1 MVVVLMA
8 ASALFSMLMMVMML
22 TVVVLMAASTLFSMF
37 MMVMLVFLMVMIMV
51 VTTSALFSM
60 LMMVMMMLVSLV
72 VMLMVV
78 MVMATSTLFS
88 MFMMVML
95 VFLVVMIMVV
105 VVMATSTLFS
115 MFMVMMLMIVS
126 FCCFTSAAGSLNNFY
141 IWFHRLNCLSDFWQ
155 NHFRIFCCKSK
166 LLGCKC
172 NGYIAKLRQLT
183 KLSLNLGCTVC
194 TIKVLKNIYFSLHC
208 DTSLFDIIELPQYM
222 LKNNK

>member
-1 MVVVLMA
+1 MIMIV
-8 ASALFSMLMMVMML
+8 MVMA
-22 TVVVLMAASTLFSMF
+22 TSTLFSMF
-37 MMVMLVFLMVMIMV
+37 MMVMLVSLVVMIMV
-51 VTTSALFSM
+51 V
-60 LMMVMMMLVSLV
+60 V
-72 VMLMVV
+72 
-78 MVMATSTLFS
+78 VMATSTLFS

-105 VVMATSTLFS
+105 MVMATSTLFS

-155 NHFRIFCCKSK
+155 NRFRIFCCKSK

-172 NGYIAKLRQLT
+172 NGDIAKLRQLT

>member
-1 MVVVLMA
+1 MA
-8 ASALFSMLMMVMML
+8 TSALFSMFMMVMMML
-22 TVVVLMAASTLFSMF
+22 VFLVVMIMVVVVMATSTLFSMF
-37 MMVMLVFLMVMIMV
+37 MMVMMMLVFLMVMIMV
-51 VTTSALFSM
+51 ATTSALFSM
-60 LMMVMMMLVSLV
+60 LMMVMMMLVS
-72 VMLMVV
+72 
-78 MVMATSTLFS
+78 
-88 MFMMVML
+88 
-95 VFLVVMIMVV
+95 LVVMIMVV

-155 NHFRIFCCKSK
+155 NRFRIFCCKSK

>member
-1 MVVVLMA
+1 
-8 ASALFSMLMMVMML
+8 
-22 TVVVLMAASTLFSMF
+22 
-37 MMVMLVFLMVMIMV
+37 
-51 VTTSALFSM
+51 
-60 LMMVMMMLVSLV
+60 MVMMMLVVLV
-72 VMLMVV
+72 VMVVVVVSASALFSVLMV
-78 MVMATSTLFS
+78 
-88 MFMMVML
+88 MMML

-155 NHFRIFCCKSK
+155 NRFRIFCCKSK

>member
-1 MVVVLMA
+1 MA
-8 ASALFSMLMMVMML
+8 
-22 TVVVLMAASTLFSMF
+22 TSTLFSMF
-37 MMVMLVFLMVMIMV
+37 MMVMMMLVFLMVMIMV

-60 LMMVMMMLVSLV
+60 LMMVMMMLVS
-72 VMLMVV
+72 
-78 MVMATSTLFS
+78 F
-88 MFMMVML
+88 
-95 VFLVVMIMVV
+95 VVMIMVV

-155 NHFRIFCCKSK
+155 NRFRIFCCKSK

>member
-1 MVVVLMA
+1 
-8 ASALFSMLMMVMML
+8 
-22 TVVVLMAASTLFSMF
+22 
-37 MMVMLVFLMVMIMV
+37 MI
-51 VTTSALFSM
+51 
-60 LMMVMMMLVSLV
+60 
-72 VMLMVV
+72 V

-88 MFMMVML
+88 MFMMVVMML
-95 VFLVVMIMVV
+95 VFLVVMIMVVVVMAASALFSMFMMVMMIMVLMVMIMVVVVMAASTLFSMIMMVMMLMLVFLMVMIMVV

-115 MFMVMMLMIVS
+115 MFMVMMFMIVS

-155 NHFRIFCCKSK
+155 NRFRIFCCKSK

>member
-1 MVVVLMA
+1 
-8 ASALFSMLMMVMML
+8 
-22 TVVVLMAASTLFSMF
+22 
-37 MMVMLVFLMVMIMV
+37 MIMV
-51 VTTSALFSM
+51 V
-60 LMMVMMMLVSLV
+60 V
-72 VMLMVV
+72 
-78 MVMATSTLFS
+78 VMATSTLFS
-88 MFMMVML
+88 MSMMVMMML

-105 VVMATSTLFS
+105 VVMATSTLFSMSMMVMMMLVFLVVMATSTLFS

-155 NHFRIFCCKSK
+155 NRFRIFCCKSK

>member
-1 MVVVLMA
+1 M
-8 ASALFSMLMMVMML
+8 S
-22 TVVVLMAASTLFSMF
+22 
-37 MMVMLVFLMVMIMV
+37 
-51 VTTSALFSM
+51 
-60 LMMVMMMLVSLV
+60 MMVMMMLVFLV
-72 VMLMVV
+72 VMI

-88 MFMMVML
+88 MSMMVMMML
-95 VFLVVMIMVV
+95 VFL

-115 MFMVMMLMIVS
+115 MFMVMMFMIVS

-155 NHFRIFCCKSK
+155 NRFRIFCCKSK

>member
-1 MVVVLMA
+1 MVMVVMA
-8 ASALFSMLMMVMML
+8 ASTLFSMLMMVMM
-22 TVVVLMAASTLFSMF
+22 
-37 MMVMLVFLMVMIMV
+37 
-51 VTTSALFSM
+51 
-60 LMMVMMMLVSLV
+60 
-72 VMLMVV
+72 
-78 MVMATSTLFS
+78 
-88 MFMMVML
+88 ML

-155 NHFRIFCCKSK
+155 NRFRIFCCKSK

-183 KLSLNLGCTVC
+183 KFSLNLGCTVC

-208 DTSLFDIIELPQYM
+208 DTSLFDIIELSQYM

>member
-1 MVVVLMA
+1 
-8 ASALFSMLMMVMML
+8 
-22 TVVVLMAASTLFSMF
+22 
-37 MMVMLVFLMVMIMV
+37 MLVVMIMV
-51 VTTSALFSM
+51 V
-60 LMMVMMMLVSLV
+60 V
-72 VMLMVV
+72 VV
-78 MVMATSTLFS
+78 VMATSTLFS
-88 MFMMVML
+88 MFMMVMMML
-95 VFLVVMIMVV
+95 VFLMVMIMVVATSALFSMFMVMMLVFLMIMIMVV
-105 VVMATSTLFS
+105 VVVATSALFS

-155 NHFRIFCCKSK
+155 NRFRIFCCKSK

>member
-1 MVVVLMA
+1 MIMVVVVMA
-8 ASALFSMLMMVMML
+8 ASALFSMLMMVMMMIMFL
-22 TVVVLMAASTLFSMF
+22 VVMIMVVMVMATSALFSMF
-37 MMVMLVFLMVMIMV
+37 MMVMMMLVFLVVMI
-51 VTTSALFSM
+51 
-60 LMMVMMMLVSLV
+60 
-72 VMLMVV
+72 MVV

-155 NHFRIFCCKSK
+155 NRFRIFCCKSK

>member
-1 MVVVLMA
+1 
-8 ASALFSMLMMVMML
+8 MMVIM
-22 TVVVLMAASTLFSMF
+22 
-37 MMVMLVFLMVMIMV
+37 MLVFLMVMIMV
-51 VTTSALFSM
+51 MVVMAASTLFSM
-60 LMMVMMMLVSLV
+60 LMMVMMMLVF
-72 VMLMVV
+72 LM
-78 MVMATSTLFS
+78 
-88 MFMMVML
+88 
-95 VFLVVMIMVV
+95 VMIMVV

-115 MFMVMMLMIVS
+115 MFMMVIMMLMIVS

-155 NHFRIFCCKSK
+155 NRFRIFCCKSK

>member
-1 MVVVLMA
+1 
-8 ASALFSMLMMVMML
+8 MMVMML
-22 TVVVLMAASTLFSMF
+22 MLVFLMVMIMVVVVMAASTLFSMF
-37 MMVMLVFLMVMIMV
+37 MMVIMMLVFLMVMIMV
-51 VTTSALFSM
+51 MVVMAASTLFSM
-60 LMMVMMMLVSLV
+60 LMMVMMMLVF
-72 VMLMVV
+72 LM
-78 MVMATSTLFS
+78 
-88 MFMMVML
+88 
-95 VFLVVMIMVV
+95 VMIMVV

-115 MFMVMMLMIVS
+115 MFMVMMFMIVS

-155 NHFRIFCCKSK
+155 NRFRIFCCKSK

>member
-1 MVVVLMA
+1 MMMIVFLMVMIMVVV
-8 ASALFSMLMMVMML
+8 V
-22 TVVVLMAASTLFSMF
+22 MAASTLFSMF
-37 MMVMLVFLMVMIMV
+37 MMVIMMLVFLMVMIMV
-51 VTTSALFSM
+51 MVVMAASTLFSM
-60 LMMVMMMLVSLV
+60 LMMVMMMLVSL
-72 VMLMVV
+72 M
-78 MVMATSTLFS
+78 
-88 MFMMVML
+88 
-95 VFLVVMIMVV
+95 VMIMVV

-115 MFMVMMLMIVS
+115 MFMVMMFMIVS
-126 FCCFTSAAGSLNNFY
+126 SFCFTSAAGSLNNFY

-155 NHFRIFCCKSK
+155 NRFRIFCCKSK

>member
-1 MVVVLMA
+1 
-8 ASALFSMLMMVMML
+8 MM
-22 TVVVLMAASTLFSMF
+22 
-37 MMVMLVFLMVMIMV
+37 MLVFLV
-51 VTTSALFSM
+51 
-60 LMMVMMMLVSLV
+60 
-72 VMLMVV
+72 
-78 MVMATSTLFS
+78 VMATSTLFS
-88 MFMMVML
+88 MSMMVMMML
-95 VFLVVMIMVV
+95 VFL

-115 MFMVMMLMIVS
+115 MFMVMMFMIVS

-155 NHFRIFCCKSK
+155 NRFRIFCCKSK

>member
-1 MVVVLMA
+1 
-8 ASALFSMLMMVMML
+8 MMVMM
-22 TVVVLMAASTLFSMF
+22 
-37 MMVMLVFLMVMIMV
+37 MLVVLMVMIMV
-51 VTTSALFSM
+51 VATSALFSM
-60 LMMVMMMLVSLV
+60 FMVMM
-72 VMLMVV
+72 LM
-78 MVMATSTLFS
+78 
-88 MFMMVML
+88 
-95 VFLVVMIMVV
+95 FLMIMIMVV
-105 VVMATSTLFS
+105 ATSALFS

-155 NHFRIFCCKSK
+155 NRFRIFCCKSK

>member
-1 MVVVLMA
+1 
-8 ASALFSMLMMVMML
+8 
-22 TVVVLMAASTLFSMF
+22 
-37 MMVMLVFLMVMIMV
+37 MVMIMV
-51 VTTSALFSM
+51 MVVMAASTLFSM
-60 LMMVMMMLVSLV
+60 LMMVMMMLVS
-72 VMLMVV
+72 
-78 MVMATSTLFS
+78 
-88 MFMMVML
+88 
-95 VFLVVMIMVV
+95 LVVMIMVV

-115 MFMVMMLMIVS
+115 MFMMVIMMLMIVS

-155 NHFRIFCCKSK
+155 NRFRIFCCKSK

>member
-1 MVVVLMA
+1 MA
-8 ASALFSMLMMVMML
+8 ASTLFSMLMMVMML
-22 TVVVLMAASTLFSMF
+22 MLVFLMVMIMVVVVMAASTLFSMF
-37 MMVMLVFLMVMIMV
+37 MMVIMMLVFLMVMIMV
-51 VTTSALFSM
+51 MVVMAASTLFSM
-60 LMMVMMMLVSLV
+60 LMMVMMMLVF
-72 VMLMVV
+72 LM
-78 MVMATSTLFS
+78 
-88 MFMMVML
+88 
-95 VFLVVMIMVV
+95 VMIMVV

-115 MFMVMMLMIVS
+115 MFMVMMFMIVS

-155 NHFRIFCCKSK
+155 NRFRIFCCKSK

>member
-1 MVVVLMA
+1 MIVMVVTTSALFSMFMIVMMMIMVVVVMA
-8 ASALFSMLMMVMML
+8 ASALFSMLMMMIMFLVVMIM
-22 TVVVLMAASTLFSMF
+22 VVMVMATSALFSMF
-37 MMVMLVFLMVMIMV
+37 MMVMM
-51 VTTSALFSM
+51 
-60 LMMVMMMLVSLV
+60 
-72 VMLMVV
+72 
-78 MVMATSTLFS
+78 
-88 MFMMVML
+88 ML

-155 NHFRIFCCKSK
+155 NRFRIFCCKSK

>member
-1 MVVVLMA
+1 MS

-22 TVVVLMAASTLFSMF
+22 TVVVVMA
-37 MMVMLVFLMVMIMV
+37 
-51 VTTSALFSM
+51 TSALFSM

-72 VMLMVV
+72 VMIMVV

-95 VFLVVMIMVV
+95 VSLVVMIMVVAVMATSTLFSMFMMVMIMFLVVMIMVV

-115 MFMVMMLMIVS
+115 MFMVMLLMIVS

-155 NHFRIFCCKSK
+155 NRFRIFCCKSK

>member
-1 MVVVLMA
+1 MA
-8 ASALFSMLMMVMML
+8 ASTLFSMLMMVMML
-22 TVVVLMAASTLFSMF
+22 MLVFLMVMIMVVVVMAASTLFSMF
-37 MMVMLVFLMVMIMV
+37 MMVIMMLVFL
-51 VTTSALFSM
+51 
-60 LMMVMMMLVSLV
+60 
-72 VMLMVV
+72 
-78 MVMATSTLFS
+78 
-88 MFMMVML
+88 
-95 VFLVVMIMVV
+95 

-115 MFMVMMLMIVS
+115 MFMVMMFMIVS

-155 NHFRIFCCKSK
+155 NRFRIFCCKSK

>member
-1 MVVVLMA
+1 
-8 ASALFSMLMMVMML
+8 
-22 TVVVLMAASTLFSMF
+22 
-37 MMVMLVFLMVMIMV
+37 MI
-51 VTTSALFSM
+51 
-60 LMMVMMMLVSLV
+60 
-72 VMLMVV
+72 V

-88 MFMMVML
+88 MFMMVVMMLVVLVVMIMVVVVMAASTLFSMFMMVIMML
-95 VFLVVMIMVV
+95 VFLMVMIMVMVVMAASTLFSMLMMVMMMLVFLMVMIMVV

-115 MFMVMMLMIVS
+115 MFMMVIMMLMIVS

-155 NHFRIFCCKSK
+155 NRFRIFCCKSK

>member
-1 MVVVLMA
+1 
-8 ASALFSMLMMVMML
+8 
-22 TVVVLMAASTLFSMF
+22 
-37 MMVMLVFLMVMIMV
+37 MIMV
-51 VTTSALFSM
+51 V
-60 LMMVMMMLVSLV
+60 V
-72 VMLMVV
+72 VV
-78 MVMATSTLFS
+78 VMATSTLFS
-88 MFMMVML
+88 MFMMVMMML

-105 VVMATSTLFS
+105 VVMATSTLFSMFMMVMMLVFLMVMIMVVATSALFSMFMVMMLMFLMIMIMVVVVVATSALFS

-155 NHFRIFCCKSK
+155 NRFRIFCCKSK

>member
-1 MVVVLMA
+1 MVMVVMA
-8 ASALFSMLMMVMML
+8 ASTLFSMLMMVMM
-22 TVVVLMAASTLFSMF
+22 
-37 MMVMLVFLMVMIMV
+37 
-51 VTTSALFSM
+51 
-60 LMMVMMMLVSLV
+60 
-72 VMLMVV
+72 
-78 MVMATSTLFS
+78 
-88 MFMMVML
+88 ML

-115 MFMVMMLMIVS
+115 MSMMVMMMLVFLVVMATSTLFSMFMVMMFMIVS

-155 NHFRIFCCKSK
+155 NRFRIFCCKSK

>member
-1 MVVVLMA
+1 
-8 ASALFSMLMMVMML
+8 MLMMVMML
-22 TVVVLMAASTLFSMF
+22 MLVFLMVMIMVVVVMAASTLFSMF
-37 MMVMLVFLMVMIMV
+37 MMVIMMLVFLMVMIMV
-51 VTTSALFSM
+51 MVVMAASTLFSM
-60 LMMVMMMLVSLV
+60 LMMVMMMLVS
-72 VMLMVV
+72 
-78 MVMATSTLFS
+78 
-88 MFMMVML
+88 
-95 VFLVVMIMVV
+95 LVVMIMVV

-115 MFMVMMLMIVS
+115 MFMMVIMMLMIVS

-155 NHFRIFCCKSK
+155 NRFRIFCCKSK

>member
-1 MVVVLMA
+1 
-8 ASALFSMLMMVMML
+8 
-22 TVVVLMAASTLFSMF
+22 
-37 MMVMLVFLMVMIMV
+37 MIMV
-51 VTTSALFSM
+51 V
-60 LMMVMMMLVSLV
+60 V
-72 VMLMVV
+72 
-78 MVMATSTLFS
+78 VMATSTLFS
-88 MFMMVML
+88 MFMMVMML
-95 VFLVVMIMVV
+95 VFLMVMIMVVATSALFSMFMVMMLMFLMIMIMVV
-105 VVMATSTLFS
+105 VVVATSALFS

-155 NHFRIFCCKSK
+155 NRFRIFCCKSK

>member
-1 MVVVLMA
+1 M
-8 ASALFSMLMMVMML
+8 
-22 TVVVLMAASTLFSMF
+22 
-37 MMVMLVFLMVMIMV
+37 
-51 VTTSALFSM
+51 
-60 LMMVMMMLVSLV
+60 
-72 VMLMVV
+72 
-78 MVMATSTLFS
+78 
-88 MFMMVML
+88 
-95 VFLVVMIMVV
+95 VMIMVV

-115 MFMVMMLMIVS
+115 MFMMVIMMLVFLMVMIMVVVVMATSTLFSMFMMVIMMLMIVS

-155 NHFRIFCCKSK
+155 NRFRIFCCKSK

>member
-1 MVVVLMA
+1 
-8 ASALFSMLMMVMML
+8 MMVMM
-22 TVVVLMAASTLFSMF
+22 
-37 MMVMLVFLMVMIMV
+37 MLVFLMVMIMV
-51 VTTSALFSM
+51 VATSALFSM
-60 LMMVMMMLVSLV
+60 FMVMM
-72 VMLMVV
+72 LM
-78 MVMATSTLFS
+78 
-88 MFMMVML
+88 
-95 VFLVVMIMVV
+95 FLMIMIMVV
-105 VVMATSTLFS
+105 VVVATSALFS

-155 NHFRIFCCKSK
+155 NRFRIFCCKSK

>member
-1 MVVVLMA
+1 
-8 ASALFSMLMMVMML
+8 MMVMML
-22 TVVVLMAASTLFSMF
+22 MLVFLMVMIMVVVVMAASTLFSMF
-37 MMVMLVFLMVMIMV
+37 MMVIMMLVFLMVMIMV
-51 VTTSALFSM
+51 MVVMAASTLFSM
-60 LMMVMMMLVSLV
+60 LMMVMMMLVF
-72 VMLMVV
+72 LM
-78 MVMATSTLFS
+78 
-88 MFMMVML
+88 
-95 VFLVVMIMVV
+95 VMIMVV

-115 MFMVMMLMIVS
+115 MFMMVIMMLMIVS

-155 NHFRIFCCKSK
+155 NRFRIFCCKSK

>member
-1 MVVVLMA
+1 MV
-8 ASALFSMLMMVMML
+8 MMVMA
-22 TVVVLMAASTLFSMF
+22 TSALFSMF
-37 MMVMLVFLMVMIMV
+37 MMVMMMLVFLVVMIMV
-51 VTTSALFSM
+51 V
-60 LMMVMMMLVSLV
+60 V
-72 VMLMVV
+72 
-78 MVMATSTLFS
+78 VMATSTLFS
-88 MFMMVML
+88 MFMMVMMML
-95 VFLVVMIMVV
+95 VFLMVMIMVV

-155 NHFRIFCCKSK
+155 NRFRIFCCKSK

>member
-1 MVVVLMA
+1 
-8 ASALFSMLMMVMML
+8 
-22 TVVVLMAASTLFSMF
+22 
-37 MMVMLVFLMVMIMV
+37 MVMIMV

-72 VMLMVV
+72 VMIMVV

-88 MFMMVML
+88 MFMMMML
-95 VFLVVMIMVV
+95 VSLVVMIMVV

-155 NHFRIFCCKSK
+155 NRFRIFCCKSK

>member
-1 MVVVLMA
+1 MA
-8 ASALFSMLMMVMML
+8 ASTLFSMLMMVMML
-22 TVVVLMAASTLFSMF
+22 MLVFLMVMIMVVVVMAASTLFSMF
-37 MMVMLVFLMVMIMV
+37 MMVIMMLVFLMVMIMV
-51 VTTSALFSM
+51 MVVMAASTLFSM
-60 LMMVMMMLVSLV
+60 LMMVMMMLVS
-72 VMLMVV
+72 
-78 MVMATSTLFS
+78 
-88 MFMMVML
+88 
-95 VFLVVMIMVV
+95 LVVMIMVV

-115 MFMVMMLMIVS
+115 MFMMVIMMLMIVS

-155 NHFRIFCCKSK
+155 NRFRIFCCKSK

>member
-1 MVVVLMA
+1 MV
-8 ASALFSMLMMVMML
+8 MLMIVMVMA
-22 TVVVLMAASTLFSMF
+22 TSTLFSMF
-37 MMVMLVFLMVMIMV
+37 MMVVMMLVFLMVMIMVVVV

-72 VMLMVV
+72 VMIMVV
-78 MVMATSTLFS
+78 MVMATSTLFY

-95 VFLVVMIMVV
+95 IFLVVMIMVV

-115 MFMVMMLMIVS
+115 MFMVMLLMIVS

-155 NHFRIFCCKSK
+155 NRFRIFCCKSK

-194 TIKVLKNIYFSLHC
+194 TIKILQNIYLSLHC
-208 DTSLFDIIELPQYM
+208 DTSLLDIRNQYVSYESMPLP
-222 LKNNK
+222 

>member
-1 MVVVLMA
+1 MVV
-8 ASALFSMLMMVMML
+8 S
-22 TVVVLMAASTLFSMF
+22 ASTFFS
-37 MMVMLVFLMVMIMV
+37 VL
-51 VTTSALFSM
+51 
-60 LMMVMMMLVSLV
+60 MVMMMLVVLV
-72 VMLMVV
+72 VMVVVVVSASALFSVLMVMMMLVVLVIMIV

-105 VVMATSTLFS
+105 VVMATSTFFS

-155 NHFRIFCCKSK
+155 NRFRIFCCKSK

>member
-1 MVVVLMA
+1 
-8 ASALFSMLMMVMML
+8 MMVMML
-22 TVVVLMAASTLFSMF
+22 MLVFLMVMIMVVVVMAASTLFSMF
-37 MMVMLVFLMVMIMV
+37 MMVIMMLVFLMVMIMV
-51 VTTSALFSM
+51 MVVMAASTLFSM
-60 LMMVMMMLVSLV
+60 LMMVMMMLVS
-72 VMLMVV
+72 
-78 MVMATSTLFS
+78 
-88 MFMMVML
+88 
-95 VFLVVMIMVV
+95 LVVMIMVV

-115 MFMVMMLMIVS
+115 MFMMVIMMLMIVS

-155 NHFRIFCCKSK
+155 NRFRIFCCKSK

>member
-1 MVVVLMA
+1 MVMVV
-8 ASALFSMLMMVMML
+8 
-22 TVVVLMAASTLFSMF
+22 MAAST
-37 MMVMLVFLMVMIMV
+37 
-51 VTTSALFSM
+51 LFSM
-60 LMMVMMMLVSLV
+60 LMMVMMMLVF
-72 VMLMVV
+72 LM
-78 MVMATSTLFS
+78 
-88 MFMMVML
+88 
-95 VFLVVMIMVV
+95 VMIMVV

-115 MFMVMMLMIVS
+115 MFMMVIMMLMIVS

-155 NHFRIFCCKSK
+155 NRFRIFCCKSK

>member
-1 MVVVLMA
+1 
-8 ASALFSMLMMVMML
+8 
-22 TVVVLMAASTLFSMF
+22 
-37 MMVMLVFLMVMIMV
+37 MI
-51 VTTSALFSM
+51 
-60 LMMVMMMLVSLV
+60 
-72 VMLMVV
+72 MVV

-88 MFMMVML
+88 MFMMVMMML

-115 MFMVMMLMIVS
+115 MFMMVIMMLMIVS

-155 NHFRIFCCKSK
+155 NRFRIFCCKSK

>member
-1 MVVVLMA
+1 MA
-8 ASALFSMLMMVMML
+8 
-22 TVVVLMAASTLFSMF
+22 
-37 MMVMLVFLMVMIMV
+37 
-51 VTTSALFSM
+51 TSALFSM

-72 VMLMVV
+72 VMIMVV

-95 VFLVVMIMVV
+95 VSLVVMIMVVAVMATSTLFSMFMMVMIMFLVVMIMVV

-115 MFMVMMLMIVS
+115 MFMVMLLMIVS

-155 NHFRIFCCKSK
+155 NRFRIFCCKSK

>member
-1 MVVVLMA
+1 MIIVVVVMA
-8 ASALFSMLMMVMML
+8 
-22 TVVVLMAASTLFSMF
+22 TSTLFSMF
-37 MMVMLVFLMVMIMV
+37 MMVMMMLVFLMVMIMV

-60 LMMVMMMLVSLV
+60 LMMVMMMLMS
-72 VMLMVV
+72 
-78 MVMATSTLFS
+78 
-88 MFMMVML
+88 
-95 VFLVVMIMVV
+95 LVVMIMVV

-155 NHFRIFCCKSK
+155 NRFRIFCCKSK

>member
-1 MVVVLMA
+1 MMVMMMIMFLVVMIMVVMVMA
-8 ASALFSMLMMVMML
+8 ASTLFSMLMMVM
-22 TVVVLMAASTLFSMF
+22 
-37 MMVMLVFLMVMIMV
+37 
-51 VTTSALFSM
+51 
-60 LMMVMMMLVSLV
+60 
-72 VMLMVV
+72 
-78 MVMATSTLFS
+78 
-88 MFMMVML
+88 ML

-105 VVMATSTLFS
+105 VVMAASTLFSMLMMVMMMLVFLVVMIMVVVVMPTSTLFS

-155 NHFRIFCCKSK
+155 NRFRIFCCKSK

>member
-1 MVVVLMA
+1 
-8 ASALFSMLMMVMML
+8 
-22 TVVVLMAASTLFSMF
+22 
-37 MMVMLVFLMVMIMV
+37 MLVFLVVMIMV
-51 VTTSALFSM
+51 V
-60 LMMVMMMLVSLV
+60 V
-72 VMLMVV
+72 VV
-78 MVMATSTLFS
+78 VMATSTLFS
-88 MFMMVML
+88 MFMMVMMML
-95 VFLVVMIMVV
+95 VFLMVMIMVV
-105 VVMATSTLFS
+105 VTSALFS

-155 NHFRIFCCKSK
+155 NRFRIFCCKSK